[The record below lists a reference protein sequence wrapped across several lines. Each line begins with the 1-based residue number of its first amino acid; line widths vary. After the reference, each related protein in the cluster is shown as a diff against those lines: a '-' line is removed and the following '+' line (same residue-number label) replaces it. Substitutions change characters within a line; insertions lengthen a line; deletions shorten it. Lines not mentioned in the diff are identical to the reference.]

1 MALVADIKQAF
12 LNIEI
17 DVSHRDFFDIYAG
30 REPFRKTRN
39 DRRAV
44 IRRNERLC
52 TVWAIRLGL
61 AKMLFL
67 IFAII

>member
-17 DVSHRDFFDIYAG
+17 DVSHRDFFDISAG
-30 REPFRKTRN
+30 REPFRKMRN
-39 DRRAV
+39 YRRAV

-52 TVWAIRLGL
+52 TVWAIRQDF